1 MNAIPY
7 NREWQGEV
15 GSMFHP
21 TVRPTRDEKGP
32 GNYTDN
38 PDQYIQAF
46 ITIIQ
51 TYDLAWKDGMLLLY
65 QTLTSLEKQ
74 QVLAQATQ
82 MGDDFY
88 LQWALMPQAP
98 GNK

>member
-51 TYDLAWKDGMLLLY
+51 T
-65 QTLTSLEKQ
+65 LTWPERMSCPYWTKLSL
-74 QVLAQATQ
+74 
-82 MGDDFY
+82 
-88 LQWALMPQAP
+88 P
-98 GNK
+98 